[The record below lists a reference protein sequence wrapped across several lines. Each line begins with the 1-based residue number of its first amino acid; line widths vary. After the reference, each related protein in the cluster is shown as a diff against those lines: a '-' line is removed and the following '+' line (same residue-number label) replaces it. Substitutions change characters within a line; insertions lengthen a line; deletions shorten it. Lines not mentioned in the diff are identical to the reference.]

1 MNLNMQKANRPI
13 IILEDDMDDQE
24 IMKEVLEDLQVPYR
38 IDFYVHAKDL
48 LDYLYTTKE
57 SPFLILSDVNLPS
70 MNGLEL
76 RKIINDD
83 DYLRMKSV
91 PFVFFSTSSD
101 EYAVK
106 QAYDLTVQGY
116 FVKQYSIPDIK
127 STLKLIISYWEQ
139 CEHINSKSRT
149 L

>member
-1 MNLNMQKANRPI
+1 MHKASRPI

-24 IMKEVLEDLQVPYR
+24 IMREVLEDLQVPYR

-57 SPFLILSDVNLPS
+57 VPFLILSDVNLPS

-76 RKIINDD
+76 RKIIFENE
-83 DYLRMKSV
+83 YLRIKSI
-91 PFVFFSTSSD
+91 PFIFLSTSSD
-101 EYAVK
+101 EFAVK
-106 QAYDLTVQGY
+106 EAYNLTVQGY

-127 STLKLIISYWEQ
+127 ATLKLIINYWEQ
-139 CEHINSKSRT
+139 CEHINSR
-149 L
+149 LV

>member
-1 MNLNMQKANRPI
+1 MKSYMQKASTPI

-48 LDYLYTTKE
+48 LDYLYTTNE

-76 RKIINDD
+76 RKIIFENE
-83 DYLRMKSV
+83 YLRVKSI

-116 FVKQYSIPDIK
+116 FVKQYSMPDIK
-127 STLKLIISYWEQ
+127 ATLKLIISYWEQ
-139 CEHINSKSRT
+139 CEHVNSKWK
-149 L
+149 

>member
-1 MNLNMQKANRPI
+1 MQKASTPI

-38 IDFYVHAKDL
+38 IDFYIHAKDL

-76 RKIINDD
+76 RKIIFDNE
-83 DYLRMKSV
+83 YLRLKSI

-106 QAYDLTVQGY
+106 EAYSLTVQGY
-116 FVKQYSIPDIK
+116 FVKRYSIPDIK
-127 STLKLIISYWEQ
+127 ATLKLIINYWEQ
-139 CEHINSKSRT
+139 CEHINSR
-149 L
+149 LV

>member
-1 MNLNMQKANRPI
+1 MKSYMPKASTPI

-48 LDYLYTTKE
+48 LDYLYTTNE

-76 RKIINDD
+76 RKIIFENE
-83 DYLRMKSV
+83 YLRVKSI

-127 STLKLIISYWEQ
+127 ATLKL
-139 CEHINSKSRT
+139 RG
-149 L
+149 

>member
-1 MNLNMQKANRPI
+1 MQSAKRPI

-24 IMKEVLEDLQVPYR
+24 IMREVLEDLQVPYR

-57 SPFLILSDVNLPS
+57 VPFLIFSDVNLPI

-76 RKIINDD
+76 RKIIFENE
-83 DYLRMKSV
+83 YLRIKSI
-91 PFVFFSTSSD
+91 PFIFLSTSSD
-101 EYAVK
+101 EFAVK
-106 QAYDLTVQGY
+106 EAYNLTVQGY

-127 STLKLIISYWEQ
+127 ATIKLIINYWEQ
-139 CEHINSKSRT
+139 CEHINSRLKQI
-149 L
+149 

>member
-1 MNLNMQKANRPI
+1 MPKASRPI

-24 IMKEVLEDLQVPYR
+24 IMREVLEDLQVPYR

-57 SPFLILSDVNLPS
+57 VPFLILSDVNLPS

-76 RKIINDD
+76 RKIIFENE
-83 DYLRMKSV
+83 YLRIKSI
-91 PFVFFSTSSD
+91 PFIFLSTSSD
-101 EYAVK
+101 EFAVK
-106 QAYDLTVQGY
+106 EAYNLTVQGY

-127 STLKLIISYWEQ
+127 ATLKLIINYWEQ
-139 CEHINSKSRT
+139 CEHVNSRLKGIM
-149 L
+149 

>member
-1 MNLNMQKANRPI
+1 MPKTIRPI

>member
-1 MNLNMQKANRPI
+1 MQNAKRPI

-24 IMKEVLEDLQVPYR
+24 IMREVLEDLQVPYR

-57 SPFLILSDVNLPS
+57 VPFLIFSDVNLPT

-76 RKIINDD
+76 RKIIFENE
-83 DYLRMKSV
+83 YLRIKSI
-91 PFVFFSTSSD
+91 PFIFLSTSSD
-101 EYAVK
+101 EFAVK
-106 QAYDLTVQGY
+106 EAYNLTVQGY

-127 STLKLIISYWEQ
+127 ATIKLIINYWEQ
-139 CEHINSKSRT
+139 CEHVNSRLKQI
-149 L
+149 